1 MYEIIATEDFINLL
15 KEVPLKYVAF
25 LNRSF
30 IRVRKIEDTNIT
42 TDCFMKDLIEQIRN
56 QELEWKENENV
67 IFAK

>member
-1 MYEIIATEDFINLL
+1 MYEIIATEEFVNML

-56 QELEWKENENV
+56 QELE
-67 IFAK
+67 

>member
-30 IRVRKIEDTNIT
+30 IRVRKIEDTNIKT
-42 TDCFMKDLIEQIRN
+42 ECFMEDLIEQIRN
-56 QELEWKENENV
+56 QELE
-67 IFAK
+67 

>member
-1 MYEIIATEDFINLL
+1 MYEIIATEEFVNML

-42 TDCFMKDLIEQIRN
+42 TDGFMEDLMEQIRN
-56 QELEWKENENV
+56 KELEWKE
-67 IFAK
+67 K